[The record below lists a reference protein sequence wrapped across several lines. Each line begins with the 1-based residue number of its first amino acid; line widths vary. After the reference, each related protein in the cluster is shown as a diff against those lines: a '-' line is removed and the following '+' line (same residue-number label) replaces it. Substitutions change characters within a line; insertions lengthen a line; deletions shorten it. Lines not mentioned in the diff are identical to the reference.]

1 MRQIAAELPHV
12 LVHRTDHTSVGGC
25 GERYRLH
32 GYQLTAHDLRRQL
45 KRRQE
50 FSNRCLET
58 DFNALP
64 QLACRQE
71 YGQQRTLTGCEHD
84 LLMSEPCK
92 VYIPIAES
100 RTRLNGRRKLRR
112 QA

>member
-1 MRQIAAELPHV
+1 MLR
-12 LVHRTDHTSVGGC
+12 GC
-25 GERYRLH
+25 
-32 GYQLTAHDLRRQL
+32 QFTAHDLRRQL

-50 FSNRCLET
+50 FSNRSLET

-71 YGQQRTLTGCEHD
+71 YGQQRTFTGREHD

-92 VYIPIAES
+92 VYIPIAEP
-100 RTRLNGRRKLRR
+100 RTRLNGRR
-112 QA
+112 